1 MQCQRYT
8 RNPSPPP
15 PLLPPIHVYLAL
27 EERVVAGVAAIA
39 SFPFG
44 GRQAVLGVK
53 PEVEAAGLEPLRVL
67 LVHPI
72 RLLVHLQQ
80 YSTQSHIQPKHP
92 HPQEPLRVLLVHLQ
106 IRRLKGST
114 SFLVLESSVPLIICK
129 YNKFNL
135 NAL

>member
-8 RNPSPPP
+8 RNPSP

-27 EERVVAGVAAIA
+27 EERVVAGVSAVAA
-39 SFPFG
+39 FPFG
-44 GRQAVLGVK
+44 GRQAVFGVE

-72 RLLVHLQQ
+72 RLLVHLQ
-80 YSTQSHIQPKHP
+80 
-92 HPQEPLRVLLVHLQ
+92 

-114 SFLVLESSVPLIICK
+114 SFLVFEPSVPLIICK

-135 NAL
+135 NVL